1 MSYRKDQQRY
11 GARNSN
17 QDGYYQNRG
26 FGKAWSDFQFS
37 RDQGW
42 GMDWYRNRA
51 EGKIGGVA
59 AGLAD
64 AWRLEHWMVRLGFVA
79 AFLFTGTLAFWVYVA
94 GWVMLTSNRPPL
106 AEPLHERQSRTSD
119 RSRRSAYRERPNT
132 EREYR
137 PQAPYRYRPS
147 ASSEL
152 SAARDRIKAASARV
166 RRMEA
171 YLTSRRY
178 KLDQA
183 FREL

>member
-1 MSYRKDQQRY
+1 MSYRNDQQRY

-17 QDGYYQNRG
+17 QDGYYQKRG

-94 GWVMLTSNRPPL
+94 GWVMLTPNRP
-106 AEPLHERQSRTSD
+106 AYEEPLQERQSRTAD
-119 RSRRSAYRERPNT
+119 RSRRSAYRERANT
-132 EREYR
+132 ESGYR
-137 PQAPYRYRPS
+137 PRARYRYRPS

-152 SAARDRIKAASARV
+152 SAASDRIKAASAKV
-166 RRMEA
+166 ERMEA

>member
-1 MSYRKDQQRY
+1 MSYRKNEQRY
-11 GARNSN
+11 GARSS
-17 QDGYYQNRG
+17 DHTRGYQASG
-26 FGKAWSDFQFS
+26 IGKSWSDFQMN
-37 RDQGW
+37 RERGW
-42 GMDWYRNRA
+42 GLNWYRNRT

-94 GWVMLTSNRPPL
+94 GWVMLAPHRPE
-106 AEPLHERQSRTSD
+106 AELPEYES
-119 RSRRSAYRERPNT
+119 RSRYDARSSQRDFRGTRSGGTQAGRN
-132 EREYR
+132 
-137 PQAPYRYRPS
+137 APYRYRAS

-152 SAARDRIKAASARV
+152 SEASARIKAATARTE
-166 RRMEA
+166 RMEA

>member
-1 MSYRKDQQRY
+1 MSYRRDEEHYQ
-11 GARNSN
+11 ARSS
-17 QDGYYQNRG
+17 DRTRG
-26 FGKAWSDFQFS
+26 HPQGGIGKAWSDFQVN
-37 RDQGW
+37 REQGW
-42 GMDWYRNRA
+42 GMNWYRNRA

-64 AWRLEHWMVRLGFVA
+64 AWSLEHWMVRLGFVA

-94 GWVMLTSNRPPL
+94 GWVMLAPHRPE
-106 AEPLHERQSRTSD
+106 ARAYYYETQSRSDDRPRHRDFQGATS
-119 RSRRSAYRERPNT
+119 RGRRTGRD
-132 EREYR
+132 
-137 PQAPYRYRPS
+137 APYRYRAS

-152 SAARDRIKAASARV
+152 SEASARIKAASARV
-166 RRMEA
+166 ERMEA